1 MRNRLN
7 HLLIFFLLLLPAF
20 HGIAQTGYDWTT
32 SVGGPLF
39 SEFGLDVACDAQ
51 GNVILVGE
59 YLDGA
64 QIGNNTYT
72 SLGDND
78 LFIAKYDPEGNPL
91 WVVVHGST
99 QLDRLYGVDAGP
111 QSDVYVAGYGKI
123 TFPMRL
129 AGPAQHARD
138 AMIARYRPNGDLVW
152 GNIMDGDVF
161 SEAEDIVGLEDLGC
175 FVVGQYQTTGWF
187 DTDTLVGNG
196 NADGY
201 VVRFDSLGNYVWGRT
216 IGGVMEDKAWAIGV
230 DDEENV
236 VVGGYFKGTAF
247 FGNDT
252 LTAVAG
258 KDAYIAKYASDGTPL
273 WAKAMGGPADDF
285 IYGMKTSPDGDT
297 YFTGNFETNIAFGN
311 DTVFGTSA
319 EDIFYGK
326 LDSDGNLV
334 WWKSAEGSS
343 IDAPQDLEIDD
354 EENVYIGGY
363 FFGTLNWDGNSTASA
378 GFDDMF
384 FTKLDSNGSVILF
397 ETSHFPDTRD
407 IFGLG
412 VDKAQNMVAT
422 GAFIQYVDFTGDTI
436 FSVNNSIDIFLTK
449 YATRNVEVILDTL
462 TGSPFCGGD
471 IFYVEYTAY
480 GDLDSGNVFYLEL
493 SDGSGSFASP
503 DTIGANISQVGG
515 TLVGT
520 IPPGLP
526 LGTGY
531 RVRVVASSPGFT
543 TPDNGF
549 DITLDPSTAIPVV
562 IVGDSVLCN
571 GFPIQLQIDP
581 GFVSQLWSNG
591 DTNYF
596 LVVTTPGLYTVEA
609 IDSSGCSNIDQINV
623 SSCVAAFESHE
634 SLSFEAYP
642 NPVQN
647 RLLVSAE
654 GAGAWQLDLIDMA
667 GRPVWHDE
675 FGAGNMKWK
684 KSVLVDHLPT
694 GMYFLRARLNDRSTT
709 RKIIVE

>member
-1 MRNRLN
+1 MRNKLN
-7 HLLIFFLLLLPAF
+7 HLLIFCLLLLPVC
-20 HGIAQTGYDWTT
+20 HGFGQTGYVWTT

-39 SEFGLDVACDAQ
+39 TEFGLDVACDAQ

-64 QIGNNTYT
+64 MIGGNTYT

-91 WVVVHGST
+91 WVQVHGSS
-99 QLDRLYGVDAGP
+99 QLDRLYAVDAGP
-111 QSDVYVAGYGKI
+111 ESDVYVAGYGKI

-129 AGPAQHARD
+129 SGPAQHARD
-138 AMIARYRPNGDLVW
+138 AIIARYRPNGDLVW

-161 SEAEDIVGLEDLGC
+161 SEAEDVVGLADLGC
-175 FVVGQYQTTGWF
+175 FAVGQYQTTGWF
-187 DTDTLVGNG
+187 GSDTLFGNG

-201 VVRFDSLGNYVWGRT
+201 VVRFNSAGNFIWGRT
-216 IGGVMEDKAWAIGV
+216 IGGAMEDKAWAIGT

-236 VVGGYFKGTAF
+236 VVGGYFKGTAI

-252 LTAVAG
+252 LVATAG
-258 KDAYIAKYASDGTPL
+258 KDAYIAKYSSNGTPV

-285 IYGMKTSPDGDT
+285 VYGMKTSPDGDT
-297 YFTGNFETNIAFGN
+297 YFTGNFETHIAFGN

-326 LDSDGNLV
+326 LDPNGDLV

-354 EENVYIGGY
+354 EENIYIGGY
-363 FFGTLNWDGNSTASA
+363 FFGTLNWDGNSTVSA
-378 GFDDMF
+378 GYDDMF
-384 FTKLDSNGSVILF
+384 FTKLDSNGAVILF

-407 IFGLG
+407 VFGLG
-412 VDKAQNMVAT
+412 VDPAQNMLAT
-422 GAFIQYVDFTGDTI
+422 GSFIQYVDFGGDTI
-436 FSVNNSIDIFLTK
+436 YSVNNSIDIFLTK
-449 YATRNVEVILDTL
+449 YATRNVEVIFDTL

-471 IFYVEYTAY
+471 EFFVTFRAY

-493 SDGSGSFASP
+493 SDAAGSFASP
-503 DTIGANISQVGG
+503 DTIGMRASQFGG
-515 TLVGT
+515 TIVGT

-526 LGTGY
+526 FGTGY
-531 RVRVVASSPGFT
+531 RVRVVATSPGFT
-543 TPDNGF
+543 TADNGY
-549 DITLDPSTAIPVV
+549 DITLDPSTAIPVT

-571 GFPIQLQIDP
+571 GFPIQLQIDQN
-581 GFVSQLWSNG
+581 FVSQLWSTG

-596 LVVTTPGLYTVEA
+596 LVVTVPGLYTVEA

-623 SSCVAAFESHE
+623 SSCVAAGESHQP
-634 SLSFEAYP
+634 LSFEAYP
-642 NPVQN
+642 NPVQD
-647 RLLVSAE
+647 RLLIEGE
-654 GAGAWQLDLIDMA
+654 GAGAWQLDLVDMA
-667 GRPVWHDE
+667 GRSVWQSE
-675 FGAGNMKWK
+675 FGAGNLKWK
-684 KSVLVDHLPT
+684 KSASVAHLPA
-694 GMYFLRARLNDRSTT
+694 GMYFLRGRLNDRISTK
-709 RKIIVE
+709 KILVK